1 MANHGRSPDGRYPP
15 PPDGRY
21 PPGRGGPAG
30 PPPRQLPPPEWADPA
45 MGRRWTTS
53 WRVRQMDGQPRLPT
67 PPRVRPMPPPDRR
80 ETGANPVLAPART
93 TGGIRTTGGF
103 RATGTP
109 VTDGANTATGA

>member
-1 MANHGRSPDGRYPP
+1 MANHGRSPDGQ
-15 PPDGRY
+15 Y

-53 WRVRQMDGQPRLPT
+53 WRVRQTDGQPRLPT

-80 ETGANPVLAPART
+80 ESGANPLLAPARATGGNRALDATRT
-93 TGGIRTTGGF
+93 TGGIRTTGG
-103 RATGTP
+103 
-109 VTDGANTATGA
+109 